1 MRQLDIEPRGCFAF
15 FIEGARTKPKI
26 NGRAKSA
33 RAQSASRDSSM
44 IVTLDGPAGVG
55 KSSVAKTLALRLDFE
70 FLDTGAMYRTVA
82 LAARDA
88 GIDLTSEPALADLLS
103 HIRLGF
109 RPVQAFLNGVDVTE
123 RIRDPAVTRT
133 AGVIAQSPAVRAY
146 LVKLQRLM
154 AAGRNM
160 VTEGRD
166 QGTVVFPDAQCKFYL
181 TAEPD
186 ERARR
191 RVRDLASRG
200 IEVTLAEVRSD
211 QDERDR
217 RDAARAVGP
226 MKPAEDAILVDTT
239 GMTLDQVADF
249 LEEEIDRR
257 RSAP

>member
-1 MRQLDIEPRGCFAF
+1 
-15 FIEGARTKPKI
+15 
-26 NGRAKSA
+26 
-33 RAQSASRDSSM
+33 M

-55 KSSVAKTLALRLDFE
+55 KSSVAKALARRLDFE

-88 GIDLTSEPALADLLS
+88 GIDLTSEIALADLLG

-109 RPVQAFLNGVDVTE
+109 RPVQAFLNGMDVTE
-123 RIRDPAVTRT
+123 RIRDPQVTRT

-166 QGTVVFPDAQCKFYL
+166 QGTVVFPDAHCKFYL
-181 TAEPD
+181 TADPD

-191 RVRDLASRG
+191 RVRDLAARG
-200 IEVTLAEVRSD
+200 IEMTLAEVRSD

-226 MKPAEDAILVDTT
+226 MKPADDAILVDTT
-239 GMTLDQVADF
+239 GMSLDQVADF